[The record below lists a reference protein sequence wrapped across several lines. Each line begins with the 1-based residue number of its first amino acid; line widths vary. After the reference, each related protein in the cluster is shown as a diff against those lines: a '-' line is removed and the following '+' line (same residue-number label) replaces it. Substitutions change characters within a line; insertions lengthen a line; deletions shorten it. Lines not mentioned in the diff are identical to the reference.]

1 VKPVIRRT
9 SKDWILLNLGKI
21 SKSRGDSLWKIARRF
36 GMKMEALAKLNGLD
50 TDEILH
56 AGRPL
61 KVMVFSSHDLTVD
74 SSPPDPAENPPLLL
88 DQIRMVDGRP
98 VPRWLVRDF
107 AAEVLENQPLKAEKV
122 VGANGIERMA
132 VSVEFKLVSN
142 HLEVRARKY
151 PPLVLGHAEKH
162 KLDQAMIMAIIH
174 TESVFN
180 PRARSRTPA
189 YGLMQLVPYGGG
201 REAYRM
207 IYGRN
212 RKLTPQYLYD
222 PKNNI
227 ELGTAY
233 FNILENRYMGEIND
247 PTSRAYCAV
256 AAYNA
261 GASNVGKAFISK
273 KSIKQAMPKIN
284 SLEPPEVYERLV
296 DALPFKESRN
306 YVCKVLKRVKLYREW
321 Q

>member
-1 VKPVIRRT
+1 M
-9 SKDWILLNLGKI
+9 NLGKI

-61 KVMVFSSHDLTVD
+61 KVMVFSSRDLTVD

-122 VGANGIERMA
+122 VGADGIERLA

-151 PPLVLGHAEKH
+151 HPLVLGHAEKH

-222 PKNNI
+222 SKNNI

-233 FNILENRYMGEIND
+233 FNILENRYMGEMND
-247 PTSRAYCAV
+247 PTSRTYCAV

-306 YVCKVLKRVKLYREW
+306 YVRKVLKRVKLYREW